1 MIKAFILV
9 HLWSLVVASGA
20 WALQRDGAG
29 QIGASFPSP
38 IVWLTL
44 IALSLLPGVL
54 YLIPFEK
61 AISFPTLEIL
71 ELIPIQAYVSST
83 EGPAPINYL
92 MIYIGLTIVFMSRTL
107 WRWLRL
113 QQLPLVPTDVPDVFT
128 TNSQVPPITLSWPRR
143 AIVVPNEFTIQPT
156 LIRHERTHLHHYDAE
171 LTLLLLLLQDSMLRN
186 PGICYLV
193 RQWRLSIELR
203 ADYSATKGLSA
214 AERKG
219 YAVLL
224 LSTQRP
230 NHGDTG
236 SMPCPTAQ
244 LGSTPHRNVKMRLTN
259 ILQNEPKA
267 RKRRWDAALLVTFI
281 GAGVIGLMSTIAIA
295 TEKVMDAEFGHIE
308 YVKRTPLRLPAN
320 CHGLKKEDVKTE
332 AKQVPVNGRL
342 VPQYT
347 MRLGTVILDH
357 DVRKDGSIHSPH
369 VFSSTHSCFEANAK
383 AAIVQ
388 WRAESQEFKTKDAAV
403 KLHFVISG
411 ATLNELN
418 SQLNDF
424 LQ

>member
-1 MIKAFILV
+1 MIKALILV

-20 WALQRDGAG
+20 WVLQRDGAG
-29 QIGASFPSP
+29 RIGASFPSP

-44 IALSLLPGVL
+44 IVLSLLPGVL
-54 YLIPFEK
+54 YLIPFDK
-61 AISFPTLEIL
+61 AISFPALEIL
-71 ELIPIQAYVSST
+71 ELIPIQANPSST

-92 MIYIGLTIVFMSRTL
+92 MIYMGLSIMLMSRTL
-107 WRWLRL
+107 WRWSCL
-113 QQLPLVPTDVPDVFT
+113 QKLPLAPTDMPDVFT
-128 TNSQVPPITLSWPRR
+128 TSSQVPPITLSWPRR
-143 AIVVPNEFTIQPT
+143 AIVVPHEFTIQPT
-156 LIRHERTHLHHYDAE
+156 LIRHERAHLHHNDAE
-171 LTLLLLLLQDSMLRN
+171 LTLLLLLLQDAMLRS
-186 PGICYLV
+186 PGVCYLV

-203 ADYSATKGLSA
+203 ADYAATKKLSA
-214 AERKG
+214 AERKD
-219 YAVLL
+219 YAALL

-230 NHGDTG
+230 NLSDNE

-244 LGSTPHRNVKMRLTN
+244 LGSTRHRNVKMRLTG
-259 ILQNEPKA
+259 IMQNEPKA
-267 RKRRWDAALLVTFI
+267 RTRRWDAALLVTFI

-295 TEKVMDAEFGHIE
+295 TDKVMDAEFGQIE
-308 YVKRTPLRLPAN
+308 YVKRTPLQLPAN

-342 VPQYT
+342 VPEYT

-369 VFSSTHSCFEANAK
+369 VFSSTHSCFDANAK

-418 SQLNDF
+418 SQLDDF